1 VLLPEA
7 SDHVGRPVIEDP
19 AEVEASALDP
29 AFLQG
34 ILDRHR
40 AEAHSLLAA
49 AAEAWITDGCPR
61 FNDHETSCTAVL
73 VGFLADVIRKG
84 RASAF
89 QIAVFPE
96 TGGWTEAHLDGR
108 SDPDAVPRP
117 DIALFLGLH
126 HDVKMPVECKRLLR
140 PNSTARDYVL
150 KGLYRFLSGTYE
162 SSDGQAT
169 MICFAMDR
177 DAPTAC
183 EDINKVIR
191 EQLSAD
197 QILKVAP
204 ALGSLQAIYRSQNS
218 RSGDKLEAV
227 HLLLDIQNRPPPRP
241 RART

>member
-1 VLLPEA
+1 MWV
-7 SDHVGRPVIEDP
+7 RPVIEDP

-49 AAEAWITDGCPR
+49 AADEWITDGCPR

-73 VGFLADVIRKG
+73 VGFLADLIRKG

-140 PNSTARDYVL
+140 PNATARDYVL
-150 KGLYRFLSGTYE
+150 KGLYRFLSGAYE
-162 SSDGQAT
+162 STDGEAT
-169 MICFAMDR
+169 MICFTMDR
-177 DAPTAC
+177 DAPTAR
-183 EDINKVIR
+183 EDINKVIQ
-191 EQLSAD
+191 EHLSAD
-197 QILKVAP
+197 QILMVAP
-204 ALGSLQAIYRSQNS
+204 PLGSFEAVYHSHHPRD
-218 RSGDKLEAV
+218 GEPLETV
-227 HLLLDIQNRPPPRP
+227 HLLLDIQSRSPA
-241 RART
+241 RARR

>member
-1 VLLPEA
+1 M
-7 SDHVGRPVIEDP
+7 IEEP

-29 AFLQG
+29 AFLQR

-40 AEAHSLLAA
+40 AEVHSLLAA
-49 AAEAWITDGCPR
+49 AAEEWIADGCPR

-73 VGFLADVIRKG
+73 VGFLADLIRRG

-96 TGGWTEAHLDGR
+96 TGGWTDDYLDGR
-108 SDPDAVPRP
+108 SDPDTVPRP
-117 DIALFLGLH
+117 DIVLFLGLH

-140 PNSTARDYVL
+140 PSATAKDYIL

-191 EQLSAD
+191 AQLDAT
-197 QILKVAP
+197 QILKAAP
-204 ALGSLQAIYRSQNS
+204 PLGSLQAIYRS
-218 RSGDKLEAV
+218 RHPHPGDKLEAV
-227 HLLLDIQNRPPPRP
+227 HLFLDIQSRPPPRP
-241 RART
+241 RARI

>member
-1 VLLPEA
+1 M
-7 SDHVGRPVIEDP
+7 IENP

-29 AFLQG
+29 VFLQS
-34 ILDRHR
+34 ILNRHR
-40 AEAHSLLAA
+40 AEAHSLVAA
-49 AAEAWITDGCPR
+49 AAEEWITDGCPR

-73 VGFLADVIRKG
+73 VGFLADAIRQG

-108 SDPDAVPRP
+108 ADPDAVPRP

-140 PNSTARDYVL
+140 PNATARDYVL
-150 KGLYRFLSGTYE
+150 KGLYRFLGGTYE

-177 DAPTAC
+177 DVHTAC
-183 EDINKVIR
+183 EDINEVVR
-191 EQLSAD
+191 EQLSVD
-197 QILKVAP
+197 QILVVAP
-204 ALGSLQAIYRSQNS
+204 PLGSFEAVYHSHHIPNGEPLQT
-218 RSGDKLEAV
+218 V
-227 HLLLDIQNRPPPRP
+227 HLLLDIQARPAAHP
-241 RART
+241 RA

>member
-1 VLLPEA
+1 M
-7 SDHVGRPVIEDP
+7 
-19 AEVEASALDP
+19 LDP
-29 AFLQG
+29 AFLQR
-34 ILDRHR
+34 ILNRHK
-40 AEAHSLLAA
+40 AQAHSLLAA
-49 AAEAWITDGCPR
+49 AAEQWITDGCPR

-73 VGFLADVIRKG
+73 VGLLAELIRRG
-84 RASAF
+84 RANAI

-108 SDPDAVPRP
+108 ADPNTVPRP

-140 PNSTARDYVL
+140 PNATARDYVL
-150 KGLYRFLSGTYE
+150 NGLYRFLSGAYE
-162 SSDGQAT
+162 TSDGEAT

-197 QILKVAP
+197 QILTVAP
-204 ALGSLQAIYRSQNS
+204 PLGSFEAVYHSHHAHAGEPLQT
-218 RSGDKLEAV
+218 V
-227 HLLLDIQNRPPPRP
+227 HLLLEIQGRSPARP
-241 RART
+241 RR

>member
-1 VLLPEA
+1 M
-7 SDHVGRPVIEDP
+7 IEGAP
-19 AEVEASALDP
+19 EVEASALDP

-49 AAEAWITDGCPR
+49 AAEEWMTYGCPR

-73 VGFLADVIRKG
+73 VGFLADVIRQG

-117 DIALFLGLH
+117 DIALFLGMH
-126 HDVKMPVECKRLLR
+126 HDVKMAVECKRLLR
-140 PNSTARDYVL
+140 PNATARDYVL
-150 KGLYRFLSGTYE
+150 KGLYRFLGGTYE
-162 SSDGQAT
+162 SCDGQAT

-183 EDINKVIR
+183 RDINEVIR
-191 EQLSAD
+191 EQLSPD
-197 QILKVAP
+197 QILAVAP
-204 ALGSLQAIYRSQNS
+204 PLGSFEAVYHSHHSPNGEPLQT
-218 RSGDKLEAV
+218 V
-227 HLLLDIQNRPPPRP
+227 HLLLDIQSRSPAAPRG
-241 RART
+241 

>member
-1 VLLPEA
+1 
-7 SDHVGRPVIEDP
+7 VIENP

-29 AFLQG
+29 VFLQS

-49 AAEAWITDGCPR
+49 AAEEWITDGCPR

-73 VGFLADVIRKG
+73 VGFLADAIRQG

-108 SDPDAVPRP
+108 ADPDAVPRP

-140 PNSTARDYVL
+140 PNANARDYVL

-162 SSDGQAT
+162 ANDGQAT

-177 DAPTAC
+177 DVHTAC
-183 EDINKVIR
+183 KDINEVISKR
-191 EQLSAD
+191 LSAD
-197 QILKVAP
+197 QILMVASP
-204 ALGSLQAIYRSQNS
+204 LGSLEAVYHSNHITNGEPLQ
-218 RSGDKLEAV
+218 AV
-227 HLLLDIQNRPPPRP
+227 HLLLDIQGRSLAEPRH
-241 RART
+241 

>member
-1 VLLPEA
+1 M
-7 SDHVGRPVIEDP
+7 IENP

-29 AFLQG
+29 VFLQS

-40 AEAHSLLAA
+40 AEAHSLLAT
-49 AAEAWITDGCPR
+49 AAEEWISDGCPR

-73 VGFLADVIRKG
+73 VGFLADAIRRG

-108 SDPDAVPRP
+108 ADPDAVPRP

-126 HDVKMPVECKRLLR
+126 HDVKMSVECKRLLR
-140 PNSTARDYVL
+140 PNATARDYVM

-177 DAPTAC
+177 DVRAAC
-183 EDINKVIR
+183 KDINEVISK
-191 EQLSAD
+191 QLSAD
-197 QILKVAP
+197 QILVVAP
-204 ALGSLQAIYRSQNS
+204 PLGSLEAVYHSNHVANS
-218 RSGDKLEAV
+218 EPLQAV
-227 HLLLDIQNRPPPRP
+227 HLLLDIQGRPLAAPRH
-241 RART
+241 